1 MDKRN
6 RTMTAETL
14 TFHELARCIATV
26 SEAMINEGFFA
37 LKSDFAESTAFRNRH
52 FRSGVFCILLC
63 TRGEMSLSVDHTRYD
78 LRRNSLLLLRPGSTV
93 TVYACRNCAIR
104 CMVFDPALLQYVP
117 IPACDMADLRLK
129 VMQNPVSHLTAG
141 KRLRLHRLLFAFLA
155 VAGNNPDAA
164 RSRIVLQHAIAVL
177 LYTIS
182 DLLQRKDRVAM
193 PERSAR
199 TRRGEYFCRFIQL
212 LIRYFIQDRS
222 VAFYA
227 EKMNLT
233 PKYLTT
239 VIREV
244 SGKTASQWI
253 DDVIV
258 QEACHRLSSSEHS
271 IQQIAYEL
279 NFPNQSFF
287 GVYFKNKTGTSPSSY
302 RLDNT
307 RRY

>member
-1 MDKRN
+1 
-6 RTMTAETL
+6 
-14 TFHELARCIATV
+14 
-26 SEAMINEGFFA
+26 
-37 LKSDFAESTAFRNRH
+37 
-52 FRSGVFCILLC
+52 
-63 TRGEMSLSVDHTRYD
+63 MSLSVDHARYD

-93 TVYACRNCAIR
+93 SVYTCRNFAVR
-104 CMVFDPALLQYVP
+104 CMVFDPAILQYVP

-129 VMQNPVSHLTAG
+129 VMQNPVSHLTVG
-141 KRLRLHRLLFAFLA
+141 ERLRLHRLFFAFLA
-155 VAGNNPDAA
+155 VAENNPDSA

-212 LIRYFIQDRS
+212 LTRYFMQDRS

-302 RLDNT
+302 RLDNA

>member
-1 MDKRN
+1 
-6 RTMTAETL
+6 MTAETL

-63 TRGEMSLSVDHTRYD
+63 TRGEMSLSVDHARYD

-93 TVYACRNCAIR
+93 SVYTCRNFAVR
-104 CMVFDPALLQYVP
+104 CMVFDPAILQYVP

-129 VMQNPVSHLTAG
+129 VIQNPVSHLTVG
-141 KRLRLHRLLFAFLA
+141 ERLRLHRLLFAFLA

-164 RSRIVLQHAIAVL
+164 CSRIVLQHAIAVL

-212 LIRYFIQDRS
+212 LTRYFMQDRS

-258 QEACHRLSSSEHS
+258 QEACHRLSLSEHS

-302 RLDNT
+302 RLDNA